1 MTTIG
6 VILAFIFLDGWL
18 RIAVI
23 GGLLIFEA
31 IEISIWLRWRK
42 RRSIT
47 GAETM
52 VGERALA
59 VTDCRPTGQVQL
71 RGQIWSAT
79 CAQGASAGEKVVVTA
94 LRGLQLDVV
103 PDDSSKL
110 PEAERQPR
118 R

>member
-1 MTTIG
+1 MTTIA
-6 VILAFIFLDGWL
+6 VILAFIFLEGWL
-18 RIAVI
+18 RIIVI
-23 GGLLIFEA
+23 GGLLTFEV

-52 VGERALA
+52 VGERALV

-79 CAQGASAGEKVVVTA
+79 CPQGASAGEKVVVSA
-94 LRGLQLDVV
+94 LRGLQLEVV
-103 PDDSSKL
+103 PDDSANVPKG
-110 PEAERQPR
+110 
-118 R
+118 